1 MIKKTLLL
9 CSFITILSCVE
20 DNLPSYCL
28 RPLDISISKSLDN
41 PDFNKILTIG
51 SVEISG
57 GYKGIL
63 LINKGLDRY
72 LAFDRMCPN
81 NDCNSPMTFDGL
93 VLECSCDESRYSVDL
108 GGTPQTEG
116 FECPA
121 IEYKAEKIGNS
132 IRISNY

>member
-1 MIKKTLLL
+1 MIKKTMFFCCFLA
-9 CSFITILSCVE
+9 FYSCVE

-28 RPLDISISKSLDN
+28 RPFDISISKSLDN

-51 SVEISG
+51 SVEING

-63 LINKGLDRY
+63 LINKGLDRF

-81 NDCNSPMTFDGL
+81 NDCDLPMDFDGL
-93 VLECSCDESRYSVDL
+93 VLKCPCDESRYSVDL

-116 FECPA
+116 IECPA